1 MFKKLQLSAVLLC
14 LLCTCFV
21 HVAQSSA
28 VPKSKEG
35 KNAIVIAS
43 FGTTVPEALPAITN
57 ILKQVREAYPQ
68 TEVRLCFTSNIIR
81 NIWHKRQAE
90 PEKWLKLGV
99 PQEVLFVKNI
109 ISVLGDLHEEG
120 YRNVIVQPTH
130 MFFMEQ
136 SHDLASYVHAINSIN
151 TLKEKWKPFDH
162 VVMGR
167 PALGMPGDNHDYHQD
182 VVHAVK
188 TLAADVAIAEQEK
201 AALVYMGHGNEHWST
216 GIYAETAHAMKT
228 EYPQVK
234 TVIGVVEGQ
243 PTIEHVVAQLKQLG
257 CKKVVLK
264 PFMIVAGDHA
274 TNDMA
279 GAAKDSWQSIL
290 EANGIEVKPV
300 LTGLGSNQAF
310 VQLFVEHIADAA
322 KINNLQL
329 K

>member
-1 MFKKLQLSAVLLC
+1 MFKKWHLSAVLLC
-14 LLCTCFV
+14 VLCTGLV
-21 HVAQSSA
+21 QVAQA
-28 VPKSKEG
+28 TTVAKSKES
-35 KNAIVIAS
+35 KTAIIIAS

-57 ILKQVREAYPQ
+57 ILNQVRIAYPQ

-81 NIWHKRQAE
+81 DIWHKRQSE

-99 PQEVLFVKNI
+99 PKEVLFVKNI
-109 ISVLGDLHEEG
+109 ISVLGELHEDG

-167 PALGMPGDNHDYHQD
+167 PVLGMPGDRFDYHLD
-182 VVHAVK
+182 VARAVE
-188 TLAADVAIAEQEK
+188 TLAADVTMAEQEK
-201 AALVYMGHGNEHWST
+201 GALVYMGHGNEHWST
-216 GIYAETAHAMKT
+216 GIYAETAHAMKKKF
-228 EYPQVK
+228 PQVDS
-234 TVIGVVEGQ
+234 VIGVVEGQ
-243 PTIEHVVAQLKQLG
+243 PTIDEVVAQLKQLG
-257 CKKVVLK
+257 TKKVVLK

-274 TNDMA
+274 INDMA
-279 GAAKDSWQSIL
+279 GGAEDSWQSIL
-290 EANGIEVKPV
+290 ETNGFEVEPV
-300 LTGLGSNQAF
+300 LAGLGSNEDF
-310 VQLFVEHIADAA
+310 VQIFVEHIADAA